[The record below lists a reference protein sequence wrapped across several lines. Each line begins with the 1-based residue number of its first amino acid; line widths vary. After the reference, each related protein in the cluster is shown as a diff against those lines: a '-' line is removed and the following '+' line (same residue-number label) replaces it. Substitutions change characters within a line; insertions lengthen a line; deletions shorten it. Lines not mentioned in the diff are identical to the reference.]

1 MKPVIVPIAMVLALA
16 AAPARAGVNLSINIG
31 LPVAPPLVAVA
42 PDVMVVE
49 GFRDEV
55 FFYGG
60 AYWCR
65 RPDGWYWA
73 HSPRERFA
81 YVDMRRVPPPLMRER
96 VGYYRDWH
104 PHGARYEGRGPMP
117 GRGPGWGPD
126 RGRGRGPGRGFE
138 DHGGGPRRW
147 DGHHR

>member
-1 MKPVIVPIAMVLALA
+1 MKPVIYPIALTLAMA

-31 LPVAPPLVAVA
+31 LPPAPPLVAVA

-49 GFRDEV
+49 GFHDEV

-73 HSPRERFA
+73 RSPRDRFA
-81 YVDMRRVPPPLMRER
+81 FVDGRRVPAPLMRER

-104 PHGARYEGRGPMP
+104 DHGHRAEMRREEP
-117 GRGPGWGPD
+117 GRHG
-126 RGRGRGPGRGFE
+126 GRGFE
-138 DHGGGPRRW
+138 GHGGHGGGRPWRQPER
-147 DGHHR
+147 